1 MFRKLRTVSAGIVAA
16 LVYAPAAVTLAVLSI
31 SFFVIQR
38 VASGVDFVDGSS
50 YGTLLTQCFGL
61 HAPLLVRGFG
71 WQVVT
76 YLFLHG
82 SGLHLALN
90 MLTVLLFGAGLE
102 MEIGSRRFWT
112 VFLAG
117 GAMGGLGW
125 VACDAVQ
132 PALAAAFPEVAR
144 VLALRTQPGVY
155 GTCIG
160 ASGGVFALI
169 GAYAA
174 LFPRRETVVL
184 VLVFPVRMRART
196 LAVFLGLAT
205 IVEAVLLRSQ
215 IAYAA
220 HLAGGIAGYLY
231 GLGLLRR
238 RVFFRVA

>member
-1 MFRKLRTVSAGIVAA
+1 
-16 LVYAPAAVTLAVLSI
+16 
-31 SFFVIQR
+31 
-38 VASGVDFVDGSS
+38 
-50 YGTLLTQCFGL
+50 
-61 HAPLLVRGFG
+61 
-71 WQVVT
+71 
-76 YLFLHG
+76 
-82 SGLHLALN
+82 
-90 MLTVLLFGAGLE
+90 
-102 MEIGSRRFWT
+102 
-112 VFLAG
+112 
-117 GAMGGLGW
+117 
-125 VACDAVQ
+125 
-132 PALAAAFPEVAR
+132 

-220 HLAGGIAGYLY
+220 HLAGGIAGYVY

>member
-1 MFRKLRTVSAGIVAA
+1 MFKNLRTVGASIVGTLAFS
-16 LVYAPAAVTLAVLSI
+16 PAAVTLAVLSVC
-31 SFFVIQR
+31 FFVIHR
-38 VASGVDFVDGSS
+38 VASGVDFVDGYSF
-50 YGTLLTQCFGL
+50 GALLTQCFGL
-61 HAPLLVRGFG
+61 HAPLLAKGFV
-71 WQVVT
+71 WQAVT

-82 SGLHLALN
+82 NWLHLALN

-102 MEIGSRRFWT
+102 MEIGGRRFWT

-117 GAMGGLGW
+117 GVIGGLGW
-125 VACDAVQ
+125 MACDAVQ
-132 PALAAAFPEVAR
+132 PALAAAFPGVAR
-144 VLALRTQPGVY
+144 ALALRTQPGVY

-174 LFPRRETVVL
+174 LFPRREAVML

-205 IVEAVLLRSQ
+205 IIEAVLLRSQ
-215 IAYAA
+215 IAYTA
-220 HLAGGIAGYLY
+220 HLAGGVAGYLY

-238 RVFFRVA
+238 RVFFRVT